1 MITLSYQ
8 AMVDNKENSGEI
20 LLKHKLQ
27 LLAEIGRP
35 MAGLCQGLL
44 TSLTKLL
51 ASIATP

>member
-35 MAGLCQGLL
+35 MACLCQLAPAEGLL
-44 TSLTKLL
+44 TSLT
-51 ASIATP
+51 TP